1 VNGIL
6 TKDDKVFL
14 SKIARKIVELRL
26 VTPSIFFLEMVKPLN
41 FIGSQTMVFFGPII
55 SAFVKTD
62 GYYRAAE
69 LFEEHSSIEFL
80 ICELERL
87 GKDEQ

>member
-1 VNGIL
+1 MSYIL
-6 TKDDKVFL
+6 TNDDKAFL
-14 SKIARKIVELRL
+14 SKLANKIVELKL
-26 VTPSIFFLEMVKPLN
+26 ITPSIFFLEMVKPLN

-69 LFEEHSSIEFL
+69 
-80 ICELERL
+80 
-87 GKDEQ
+87 

>member
-1 VNGIL
+1 MKGAL
-6 TKDDKVFL
+6 TKDDKAFL
-14 SKIARKIVELRL
+14 SKLAHKIVELKL
-26 VTPSIFFLEMVKPLN
+26 VTPSIFFLEMAKPLN

-62 GYYRAAE
+62 GYYRVAE
-69 LFEEHSSIEFL
+69 LFEEHSSVEFL